1 MPNIEEEWREIENFN
16 RYYVS
21 NLGRVKSTIGKEK
34 ILNQYTVRGN
44 YLQVK
49 LRRDNK
55 SYNRSV
61 HRLVALAFID
71 TDDKTK
77 EVHHIN
83 GIRTDNRYNNLIWLT
98 KEEHI
103 KIHNEEISLNE
114 LIEKYNLKVD
124 INK

>member
-1 MPNIEEEWREIENFN
+1 MPIIEEEWREIEGFN

-21 NLGRVKSTIGKEK
+21 NLGRVKSKIGREK
-34 ILNQYTVRGN
+34 ILNQYKVQGN

-49 LRRDNK
+49 LRKDNK

-61 HRLVALAFID
+61 HRLVANAFVY

-83 GIRTDNRYNNLIWLT
+83 GIISDNTYNNLIWLT
-98 KEEHI
+98 REEHI
-103 KIHNEEISLNE
+103 KIHNGEINIDEVIDKINS
-114 LIEKYNLKVD
+114 D

>member
-1 MPNIEEEWREIENFN
+1 MPIIEEEWREIEGFN

-21 NLGRVKSTIGKEK
+21 NLGRVKSKIGREK
-34 ILNQYTVRGN
+34 ILNQYKVQGN

-49 LRRDNK
+49 LRKDNK

-61 HRLVALAFID
+61 HRLVANAFVY

-83 GIRTDNRYNNLIWLT
+83 GIISDNTYNNLIWLT
-98 KEEHI
+98 REEHN
-103 KIHNEEISLNE
+103 KIHNGEINIDEVIDKINS
-114 LIEKYNLKVD
+114 D

>member
-1 MPNIEEEWREIENFN
+1 MPIIEEEWREIEGFN

-21 NLGRVKSTIGKEK
+21 NLGRVKSKIGREK
-34 ILNQYTVRGN
+34 ILNQYKVQGN

-49 LRRDNK
+49 LRKDNK

-61 HRLVALAFID
+61 HRLVANAFVY

-83 GIRTDNRYNNLIWLT
+83 GIISDNTYNNLIWLT
-98 KEEHI
+98 REEHN
-103 KIHNEEISLNE
+103 KIHNGEINIDE
-114 LIEKYNLKVD
+114 VIDKINYD

>member
-1 MPNIEEEWREIENFN
+1 MPIIEEEWREIEGFN

-21 NLGRVKSTIGKEK
+21 NLGRVKSKIGREK
-34 ILNQYTVRGN
+34 ILNQYKVQGN

-49 LRRDNK
+49 LRKDNK

-61 HRLVALAFID
+61 HRLVANAFVY

-83 GIRTDNRYNNLIWLT
+83 GIISDNTYNNLIWLT
-98 KEEHI
+98 REEHN
-103 KIHNEEISLNE
+103 KIHNGEINIDEIIDKINS
-114 LIEKYNLKVD
+114 D

>member
-1 MPNIEEEWREIENFN
+1 MPIIEEEWREIEGFN

-21 NLGRVKSTIGKEK
+21 NLGRVKSKIGREK
-34 ILNQYTVRGN
+34 ILNQYKVQGN

-49 LRRDNK
+49 LRKDNK

-61 HRLVALAFID
+61 HRLVANAFVY
-71 TDDKTK
+71 TNDKTK

-83 GIRTDNRYNNLIWLT
+83 GIISDNTYNNLIWLT
-98 KEEHI
+98 REEHN
-103 KIHNEEISLNE
+103 KIHNGEINIDEIIDKINS
-114 LIEKYNLKVD
+114 D